1 MGSVRIF
8 RLVESS
14 LVALFLLQAV
24 RVVFAISLSLFNLAL
39 EANQVSQ
46 ALVNAHILIGFAIA
60 VAWFT
65 PRARSMLPGLLG
77 WTSLLV
83 VVARTILLFDLPTVR
98 FYAGIAT
105 IALAGV
111 YFTTLL
117 RANRRAWVSGFVVGS
132 TLDQLL
138 RARDSFFDPSV
149 SALPGVFQGQ
159 FSASEIW
166 VVIELTLILA
176 LLLAGRLARR
186 ATRHE
191 PYEPANLTI
200 LDGFALGGFLAIELI
215 VLGMPGVV
223 ARWAEIPYT
232 GVVPWLLIATFL
244 PLVPG
249 VRTILG
255 HASAVFDNWL
265 RGWVWLLLLLLLVA
279 IGNRLAG
286 VGAAAAL
293 IVAQFIAISLLWWIP
308 EESVQYDVEQVGS
321 STSLALLVCFLLV
334 YAYSFAFEYYR
345 LLSWMQG
352 QGVVVTLVSAGLLA
366 LPRLS
371 GREPDPWLVAPIIP
385 QGLVLAFMTPVVIL
399 GLLIGGFEPQPG
411 AVGQRDTVR
420 IATYNLNG
428 GYDAG
433 NTFQLELAA
442 RTIEASL
449 ADIVV
454 LQEVDTGRP
463 VSYMVDE
470 SLFLARRLDM
480 YHVFWPT
487 VEHVRG
493 LAVLS
498 RWPIG
503 ETSAAYF
510 VGEGEQVGALRA
522 QIAVGTG
529 SGQAVTVIGAQLPVS
544 DENQAI
550 QNLAVLL
557 DLAGD
562 RTPLVLAGDLR
573 VAPDSRLVQQVLAE
587 GFVDPD
593 SLLGIELGYTTPAI
607 DPAFRHDY
615 VLVRDL
621 IPLDARQVDSTA
633 SDHRLVVVELGWP

>member
-14 LVALFLLQAV
+14 LAALFFLQAA
-24 RVVFAISLSLFNLAL
+24 RVVFAILLSLFNLAL
-39 EANQVSQ
+39 ETNQVSQ
-46 ALVNAHILIGFAIA
+46 ALVNAHILISFAIA

-65 PRARSMLPGLLG
+65 PRARAGLPRLLG
-77 WTSLLV
+77 WTSLLLA
-83 VVARTILLFDLPTVR
+83 VARGVLLFDLPSVR

-117 RANRRAWVSGFVVGS
+117 RANRRAWVSGLVVGI

-138 RARDSFFDPSV
+138 RARDSFFDPSA
-149 SALPGVFQGQ
+149 SALPGFFQGQ
-159 FSASEIW
+159 VSASEIG
-166 VVIELTLILA
+166 VAIELILILA
-176 LLLAGRLARR
+176 LLIVGRLARR
-186 ATRHE
+186 STRHE
-191 PYEPANLTI
+191 PYEPAHLSV
-200 LDGFALGGFLAIELI
+200 LSGLAFGGFLAVELI

-232 GVVPWLLIATFL
+232 GVVPWLLIATFI

-249 VRTILG
+249 VRAILG
-255 HASAVFDNWL
+255 HASVVFDNWL

-308 EESVQYDVEQVGS
+308 DEPVQQEVEQAGS
-321 STSLALLVCFLLV
+321 SISLALLVCFLLV
-334 YAYSFAFEYYR
+334 YAYSFVFEYYR
-345 LLSWMQG
+345 LLPWMRG
-352 QGVVVTLVSAGLLA
+352 QGVIVVLVAAGSLA

-371 GREPDPWLVAPIIP
+371 GRDSDPWLATPIIP
-385 QGLVLAFMTPVVIL
+385 QGLSLAFMTPVVVL
-399 GLLIGGFEPQPG
+399 GLVFGGFEPQPG
-411 AVGQRDTVR
+411 PVGQRDTIR

-463 VSYMVDE
+463 ISYMVDE

-493 LAVLS
+493 IAVLS

-503 ETSAAYF
+503 ETATAYF
-510 VGEGEQVGALRA
+510 VGEREQVGALRA
-522 QIAVGTG
+522 QIPITGT
-529 SGQAVTVIGAQLPVS
+529 GQAVTVIGAQLPVS
-544 DENQAI
+544 GEDQAI

-562 RTPLVLAGDLR
+562 RTPLVLTGDLR
-573 VAPDSRLVQQVLAE
+573 ASPDSPLVQQVLAE

-593 SLLGIELGYTTPAI
+593 SVLGIEQGYTTPAV
-607 DPAFRHDY
+607 DPALRHDY
-615 VLVRDL
+615 VLARGMV
-621 IPLDARQVDSTA
+621 PLDSRQVDSAA
-633 SDHRLVVVELGWP
+633 SDHRLVVVEVGWP

>member
-1 MGSVRIF
+1 MGSARIF

-14 LVALFLLQAV
+14 LVALFFLQAA
-24 RVVFAISLSLFNLAL
+24 RVVFAILLSLFKLAL
-39 EANQVSQ
+39 AANQVSQ

-60 VAWFT
+60 LAWFT
-65 PRARSMLPGLLG
+65 PRARTVLPRLLG

-83 VVARTILLFDLPTVR
+83 AVARGVLLFDLPSVR

-117 RANRRAWVSGFVVGS
+117 RANRRAWVSGLAVGI

-138 RARDSFFDPSV
+138 RARDSFFDPSI
-149 SALPGVFQGQ
+149 SALAGVFPGQ
-159 FSASEIW
+159 QSAGVLGIAVELAL
-166 VVIELTLILA
+166 VLTL
-176 LLLAGRLARR
+176 LLVGRLARR
-186 ATRHE
+186 STRQE
-191 PYEPANLTI
+191 PYEPATLTV
-200 LDGFALGGFLAIELI
+200 LGGLAFGGFLAIELI
-215 VLGMPGVV
+215 VLGAPGVV
-223 ARWAEIPYT
+223 SRWAEIPYT

-249 VRTILG
+249 VRAILG
-255 HASAVFDNWL
+255 RASSVFDNWL

-279 IGNRLAG
+279 VGNRLVG
-286 VGAAAAL
+286 VGAAAGL
-293 IVAQFIAISLLWWIP
+293 IAAQFIAIALLWWIP
-308 EESVQYDVEQVGS
+308 EDSPQGEVEQAGS
-321 STSLALLVCFLLV
+321 AISLALLVCLLLI
-334 YAYSFAFEYYR
+334 YAYSFVFEYYR
-345 LLSWMQG
+345 LLPWMQG
-352 QGVVVTLVSAGLLA
+352 QGVVVALVSAGLLA

-371 GREPDPWLVAPIIP
+371 GREPDPWLLPPIVP
-385 QGLVLAFMTPVVIL
+385 QGLSLAFMTLVVIL
-399 GLLIGGFEPQPG
+399 GLLIGGYAPQPQAAG
-411 AVGQRDTVR
+411 ARDTVR
-420 IATYNLNG
+420 VATYNLNG

-454 LQEVDTGRP
+454 LQEVDAGRP

-470 SLFLARRLDM
+470 PLFLARRLGM

-498 RWPIG
+498 RWPVG
-503 ETSAAYF
+503 ELSTAYF
-510 VGEGEQVGALRA
+510 VGEGEQDGALRA
-522 QIAVGTG
+522 RIAIDGSEQAITLVG
-529 SGQAVTVIGAQLPVS
+529 AHLPVS
-544 DENQAI
+544 DDEQSI

-557 DLAGD
+557 DLMGD
-562 RTPLVLAGDLR
+562 RTPLVLAGDLQTT
-573 VAPDSRLVQQVLAE
+573 PDSPFVQQILAE

-593 SLLGIELGYTTPAI
+593 DLLGIELGYTAPAI
-607 DPAFRHDY
+607 DPAFRYDY
-615 VLVRDL
+615 VLARDM
-621 IPLDARQVDSTA
+621 IPLDARQVDSLA
-633 SDHRLVVVELGWP
+633 SDHRLVVVEVGWP